1 MAAAGRPGRTPGA
14 PAPPPASGEET
25 VYLAAMKS
33 EASALLRRV
42 DGAVRVRDGAAAVA
56 VRGRIG
62 DRPVQVAVCGVGER
76 AARRAAERCVRLASR
91 GSCGR
96 VVWVGIA
103 GALSPD
109 LEVGALVVGRT
120 VLAPDQPTVDLDET
134 LVEAAA
140 ARGCR
145 RGILVTAPGLVV
157 TASSREALWRRT
169 GSLPTT
175 AVDMESWA
183 AARVLERAAVPFAA
197 VRAISDTA
205 ADRLPSWLER
215 ASAAG
220 GDSSVGPVVRGALM
234 RPSALVPLAKIRLR
248 TARLGHRLAEV
259 AAALA

>member
-1 MAAAGRPGRTPGA
+1 VTTADSR
-14 PAPPPASGEET
+14 PPAGET
-25 VYLAAMKS
+25 IYLAAMRS

-42 DGAVRVRDGAAAVA
+42 EGASRVGDGAAAAA

-91 GSCGR
+91 SACGR
-96 VVWVGIA
+96 VVWFGIA

-109 LEVGALVVGRT
+109 LEVGDLVVGRT
-120 VLAPDQPTVDLDET
+120 VVAPDQPSVDLDEA

-145 RGILVTAPGLVV
+145 PGVLVTASGLVV
-157 TASSREALWRRT
+157 TASSREALWRST
-169 GSLPTT
+169 GSQPRT
-175 AVDMESWA
+175 AVDMETLA
-183 AARVLERAAVPFAA
+183 AARVLQRAGIAFAA

-215 ASAAG
+215 ASASG
-220 GDSSVGPVVRGALM
+220 GGFPLSPVVRGALT
-234 RPSALVPLAKIRLR
+234 RPSALVPLVKIRLR
-248 TARLGHRLAEV
+248 TARLGVRLAEV
-259 AAALA
+259 AASLA

>member
-1 MAAAGRPGRTPGA
+1 MAAAGRPRPTPGA

-42 DGAVRVRDGAAAVA
+42 EGAARVRDGAAAV

-76 AARRAAERCVRLASR
+76 SARRAAERCVRLASR

-96 VVWVGIA
+96 VVWIGIA

-120 VLAPDQPTVDLDET
+120 VLAPDQPPVDLDET
-134 LVEAAA
+134 LVGAAA

-145 RGILVTAPGLVV
+145 RGVLVTAPGLVV
-157 TASSREALWRRT
+157 TASSREALWRVPVLCPTPPSTWRAGRRPGRSSAPAFPSPPCARSATRRRT
-169 GSLPTT
+169 GSRPGLSARRRPT
-175 AVDMESWA
+175 AIPHW
-183 AARVLERAAVPFAA
+183 
-197 VRAISDTA
+197 VR
-205 ADRLPSWLER
+205 WF
-215 ASAAG
+215 G
-220 GDSSVGPVVRGALM
+220 GL
-234 RPSALVPLAKIRLR
+234 
-248 TARLGHRLAEV
+248 
-259 AAALA
+259 